1 MKKSEHS
8 FSNLMWVMTFVFL
21 SCIGCNSNPRVEEKN
36 DGEKTSPALENPEDS
51 KSTADIKDSV
61 GDVSTDPSAAPEIEL
76 EHVFQGPSAERV
88 NLKELRGNVVVLD
101 YWATW

>member
-1 MKKSEHS
+1 
-8 FSNLMWVMTFVFL
+8 MWVMTFVFF
-21 SCIGCNSNPRVEEKN
+21 SCIGCNSNPRAEKEN
-36 DGEKTSPALENPEDS
+36 ASEKTLLALENPGDS
-51 KSTADIKDSV
+51 KSTADTEDSV
-61 GDVSTDPSAAPEIEL
+61 DDVSTDPNAAPEIEL